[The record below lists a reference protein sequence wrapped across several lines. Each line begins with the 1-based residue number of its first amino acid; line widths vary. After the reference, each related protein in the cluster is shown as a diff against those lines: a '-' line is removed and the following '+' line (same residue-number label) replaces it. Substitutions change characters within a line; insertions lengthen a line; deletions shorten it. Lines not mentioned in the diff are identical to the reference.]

1 MNQFYEPQMKSIAE
15 RVNRKPR
22 LVQCIQML
30 NEEEFAPLVLR
41 SIYDQVDRILV
52 IEGAVAN
59 NPRSTPDGHS
69 IDKTREILADFKANH
84 DPKKKVVIISINKHW
99 KNLEEM
105 KQTFLD
111 MSIPGDWILI
121 NDADEFYRPQDIER
135 LRSAIDLN
143 PAACE
148 FVPNFLHF
156 YRDFNHVAVP
166 GPEWQPQHQ
175 RVFKY
180 VRGMKYNS
188 HPIVTD
194 PAGHCTYFSPHYQH
208 RRVMLNDFFI
218 FHYGYARS
226 NMNDIMKAKQEYYEK
241 ELAAHGAA
249 NKKFDQKVKDWFSK
263 TEPVLEFTGLHP
275 KVMHAH
281 TLYGKLDPEFE
292 CDHTNIP
299 KWDSD
304 QFYSKVLAGEEYGN
318 IWLCMTRQSQPHM
331 HHYHNGMTLMLPPVD
346 MPCGNPQDAGLNKLG
361 DSWAHVG
368 SC

>member
-121 NDADEFYRPQDIER
+121 NDADEIYRPEDIIR
-135 LRSAIDLN
+135 LRRAIELN
-143 PAACE
+143 PHVQEWIPA
-148 FVPNFLHF
+148 FLHF
-156 YRDFNHVAVP
+156 YRDFHHIAKP
-166 GPEWQPQHQ
+166 GPEWNPLHQ
-175 RVFKY
+175 RIFKY
-180 VRGMKYNS
+180 VRGMKYIG
-188 HPIVTD
+188 HPTVCD
-194 PAGHCTYFSPHYQH
+194 PAGNDTYFNPQYWH
-208 RRVMLNDFFI
+208 RRYNLNDFFI
-218 FHYGYARS
+218 YHYGYARS
-226 NMNDIMKAKQEYYEK
+226 NMDEIMTAKQEYYGK
-241 ELAAHGAA
+241 ELVAHGAA
-249 NKKFDQKVKDWFSK
+249 NKKFDQKVKDWFAN
-263 TEPVLEFTGLHP
+263 TEPILYFDGKHP
-275 KVMHAH
+275 SVMETHSMWHAWTDRKSDTMH
-281 TLYGKLDPEFE
+281 WREDP
-292 CDHTNIP
+292 
-299 KWDSD
+299 
-304 QFYSKVLAGEEYGN
+304 FYAKVLAGEQFGTM
-318 IWLCMTRQSQPHM
+318 WLNQTGQAQ
-331 HHYHNGMTLMLPPVD
+331 PPVPFFHNQLD
-346 MPCGNPQDAGLNKLG
+346 
-361 DSWAHVG
+361 V
-368 SC
+368 